1 MSGQLRALRNRI
13 RSVENT
19 KKITRAMEMVAAAK
33 LRRFQD
39 MMQRSRPFT
48 EGLENLLKRVCG
60 RGGAGLR
67 PPRATTR
74 VAPTFEHPFVEARE
88 EKRVA
93 LVLITSDTGLCG
105 SYNNDLINM
114 GMQFIKERTVSSVPG
129 TGSAPL
135 LIGVGKSG
143 MTALKNA
150 GFPCKA
156 SFSDLRASRIEEI
169 LVELRRAL
177 EDIYLSKEVDAVY
190 VVYSHFK
197 TLTTYKAVTE
207 KILPLENAT
216 STPGGDTAETS
227 HFDGRSPE
235 KSRFSKNGI
244 SHPSGVRNDRE
255 TEDYIFEPSPES
267 VFKKLIP
274 FYFEAKI
281 RTVFLEAIVSE
292 QIARMTAMNMA
303 TKNAK
308 EMIDSLV
315 LKRNKAR
322 QAAITKEIIEI
333 VSGSQALKLK

>member
-39 MMQRSRPFT
+39 MMARSRPFT
-48 EGLENLLKRVCG
+48 EGLENLLRRVG
-60 RGGAGLR
+60 HGAQGKDASRRTPAL
-67 PPRATTR
+67 T
-74 VAPTFEHPFVEARE
+74 HPFVELRE
-88 EKRVA
+88 EKKIA

-105 SYNNDLINM
+105 SYNNDLVNM
-114 GMQFIKERTVSSVPG
+114 ALQFMREKSVGRP
-129 TGSAPL
+129 APAFL
-135 LIGVGKSG
+135 GVGKSG
-143 MTALKNA
+143 IAALKKA
-150 GFPCKA
+150 GFACQGE
-156 SFSDLRASRIEEI
+156 FTDLRASRIDEI
-169 LVELRRAL
+169 IVELRQAL
-177 EDIYLSKEVDAVY
+177 EKIYLSKEVDAVY

-197 TLTTYKAVTE
+197 TLTTYKAIME
-207 KILPLENAT
+207 KILPLAGVAEVSA
-216 STPGGDTAETS
+216 SAPGAKAPADE
-227 HFDGRSPE
+227 
-235 KSRFSKNGI
+235 
-244 SHPSGVRNDRE
+244 
-255 TEDYIFEPSPES
+255 YIFEPSAED
-267 VFKKLIP
+267 VFKRLIP
-274 FYFEAKI
+274 FFFEAKI

-292 QIARMTAMNMA
+292 QIARMTAMNLA

>member
-13 RSVENT
+13 KSVENT

-48 EGLENLLKRVCG
+48 EGLEKLLARVNRPAFANL
-60 RGGAGLR
+60 
-67 PPRATTR
+67 
-74 VAPTFEHPFVEARE
+74 HPFIEKRE
-88 EKRVA
+88 EKSTEGGSPPKDGSVRLLADASGGKVA

-105 SYNNDLINM
+105 SYNNDLVNL
-114 GMQFIKERTVSSVPG
+114 GLRFVRGQKERPVV
-129 TGSAPL
+129 L
-135 LIGVGKSG
+135 GVGKSG
-143 MTALKNA
+143 ILALKNA
-150 GFPCKA
+150 GFNCKA
-156 SFSDLRASRIEEI
+156 AFTDLRASRVEEI
-169 LVELRRAL
+169 LVELRREL
-177 EDIYLSKEVDAVY
+177 EAVYLSKEVDAVY

-197 TLTTYKAVTE
+197 TLTAYKAVSE
-207 KILPLENAT
+207 KILPLEDAA
-216 STPGGDTAETS
+216 G
-227 HFDGRSPE
+227 HFDESEGRGEISAS
-235 KSRFSKNGI
+235 KKRDFSAT
-244 SHPSGVRNDRE
+244 PRNDIP
-255 TEDYIFEPSPES
+255 TEDYIFEPSPED

-274 FYFEAKI
+274 FFFEAKV

-322 QAAITKEIIEI
+322 QASITKELIEI